1 MVHKMKEKSITIHGI
16 SKELDRKI
24 QEKSREYHLSQNK
37 TLKKILEDSLLKDAK
52 SKRMREFE
60 DLYGTWSE
68 EEYKEFE
75 KNTEDD
81 EKIFPEDW
89 E

>member
-1 MVHKMKEKSITIHGI
+1 MKEKSITIHGI
-16 SKELDRKI
+16 NKELDRKI
-24 QEKSREYHLSQNK
+24 QEKSRELHLSQNK
-37 TLKKILEDSLLKDAK
+37 TVKKILEDSLLKDVK
-52 SKRMREFE
+52 SKRLLEFE

-81 EKIFPEDW
+81 EKIFEEDW
-89 E
+89 K